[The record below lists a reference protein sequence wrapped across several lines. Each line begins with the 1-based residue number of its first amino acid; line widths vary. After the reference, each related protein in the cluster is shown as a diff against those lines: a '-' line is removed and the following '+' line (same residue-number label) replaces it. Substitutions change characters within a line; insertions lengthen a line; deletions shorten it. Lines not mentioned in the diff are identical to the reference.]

1 MVKRQK
7 RGFTL
12 VELLGVIVVIGV
24 IAVITVPLV
33 NRMIVNSRMS
43 ALKSSAE
50 ALLKETTL
58 QSAMQKVD
66 SNAQIL
72 ITDERLKL
80 KNNQFT
86 SGFIYKNSD
95 GKLVL
100 KNVTNGTFCV
110 NGTSGNLNVAKG
122 NCVSNDKTAPT
133 LTVQNG
139 YVGATEIMVLAQ
151 ATDNESGIKGYEY
164 KIGSGSYTK
173 MQSDNFYQFEG
184 LTKNTS
190 YTITVRV
197 TNGAGLTTQKSIT
210 VKTKTSSAAT
220 FVVSDANKW
229 TNKKDVTIKYPT
241 RVSGVT
247 YRYKIGSG
255 AWQTLTSGTK
265 KELEVKENTTIYAD
279 IILKGETTSS
289 SVSITKIDN
298 TAPVITSVTPNTTSW
313 ARQVTIQVVASDT
326 PSGIAGYSFND
337 GVTWTNASTYTT
349 MKNGTYKIKVKDYA
363 NNITSK
369 SITIKNI
376 DRIGPKCKSSG
387 GNNTWT
393 NVSRT
398 IYGTC
403 IDDGEGAGCVTEK
416 ISKTITTDT
425 NAKLSPGSVRDE
437 AGNETEC
444 PATEM
449 VRVDKTKPTCE
460 VTGIKGWTNKP
471 VTVYGKCK
479 DSLSGCVTGNLKK
492 TYSTQMNEKVTLG
505 TLRDKAG
512 NESTC
517 TSTVNVQIDTTA
529 PTCSVSGGST
539 SWTNGSRTVTG
550 TCNDTGGS
558 GCKGNISYT
567 YNGTSGQ
574 NYSITNAGAAGAGNG
589 GTVSDNAGNT
599 ANCAAN
605 QTVRIDKKAPTCVSS
620 GGNPNW
626 IYGES
631 VTLTGTCSD
640 IAGSGCKGNV
650 TRTITTPMDSS
661 QVSPG
666 SVYDN
671 VGNKTDCPA
680 NQHVHIA
687 DKLEA
692 PIISNPTGGNW
703 VNYNFSL
710 NVKTP
715 NNNVKVAYWQWRYAN
730 TGWNTYSNSAK
741 NQFTTTPYSAE
752 RNELTY
758 IRYCVSDSKCSP
770 EASTTIR
777 IDKTAPRW
785 NVTAYSGGAHFKDG
799 SYLGFSCHIRIDY
812 IDNRTVDSGV
822 GWRRNLLG
830 NSGSLLAPDG
840 YLNGVK
846 SSQAETNDVDCIGS
860 WGAMYVKYGFD
871 ICDVAGNCANQPWTT
886 AYC

>member
-7 RGFTL
+7 SGFTL

-210 VKTKTSSAAT
+210 VKTKTTSAAT

-337 GVTWTNASTYTT
+337 GATWTNASTYTT

-574 NYSITNAGAAGAGNG
+574 NYSITNAGAAGAEKG

-626 IYGES
+626 IYGGS

-687 DKLEA
+687 DKLEE

-703 VNYNFSL
+703 VNYDFSL
-710 NVKTP
+710 DVKTP

-758 IRYCVSDSKCSP
+758 TRYCVSDSKCSP

-777 IDKTAPRW
+777 IDKTAPSITVSDRIMGPSPSNSGHKCYINLYYEDW
-785 NVTAYSGGAHFKDG
+785 GSGLHYRDITGNVTFPRANLIGNYTTKGGP
-799 SYLGFSCHIRIDY
+799 IDY
-812 IDNRTVDSGV
+812 IGLFSVNPVRYDVTVCDIA
-822 GWRRNLLG
+822 N
-830 NSGSLLAPDG
+830 NC
-840 YLNGVK
+840 
-846 SSQAETNDVDCIGS
+846 SSQSGT
-860 WGAMYVKYGFD
+860 KY
-871 ICDVAGNCANQPWTT
+871 
-886 AYC
+886 

>member
-7 RGFTL
+7 SGFTL

-210 VKTKTSSAAT
+210 VKTKTTSAAT

-337 GVTWTNASTYTT
+337 GATWTNASTYTT

-574 NYSITNAGAAGAGNG
+574 NYSITNAGAAGAEKG

>member
-7 RGFTL
+7 SGFTL

-110 NGTSGNLNVAKG
+110 NGTSGNLNVTKG

-337 GVTWTNASTYTT
+337 GATWTNASTYTT

-574 NYSITNAGAAGAGNG
+574 NYSITNAGAAGAEKG

-626 IYGES
+626 IYGGS

-687 DKLEA
+687 DKLEE

-703 VNYNFSL
+703 VNYDFSL
-710 NVKTP
+710 DVKTP

-758 IRYCVSDSKCSP
+758 TRYCVSDSKCSP

-777 IDKTAPRW
+777 IDKTAPSITVSNRIMGPSPSNSGHKCYINLYYEDW
-785 NVTAYSGGAHFKDG
+785 GSGLHYRDITGNVTFPRANLIGNYTTKGGP
-799 SYLGFSCHIRIDY
+799 IDY
-812 IDNRTVDSGV
+812 IGLFSVNPVRYDVTVCDIA
-822 GWRRNLLG
+822 N
-830 NSGSLLAPDG
+830 NC
-840 YLNGVK
+840 
-846 SSQAETNDVDCIGS
+846 SSQSGT
-860 WGAMYVKYGFD
+860 KY
-871 ICDVAGNCANQPWTT
+871 
-886 AYC
+886 